1 MLSLNVSTESLVC
14 RPCRDDITRVL
25 ANPAYIP
32 RWKKGEVE
40 ICNRYC
46 CVKNCNSISFTQT
59 NMCSSSNELKCIDGI
74 EFTTECIPIP
84 TPLCKNHYHVVY
96 DALQSRRK
104 HCITCG
110 RRLHPGSDRRCP
122 QPHIIQMHLTQHTDF
137 EGSILRDDR
146 VCLTCYKSHLVILK
160 ENRPVSTDE
169 DLKVLIDTLGV
180 QTGAINSSTQDI
192 IFAATTRMLT
202 IVGKMLMENRAML
215 LPTIQSDFIK
225 GARDLIAA
233 KGMQEPQELK
243 SLSSRCILSEI
254 TAKYQHHVTYTC
266 KVRKHGTLVYRPN
279 SDILSLLSE
288 AMWKLKQTH
297 VEPVTNDVLNT
308 CENTDTCDIGHVN
321 KLIHAQIESYLSANA
336 EAPLDYDDLHLDEH
350 IAKIDPQLWNAMCV
364 LTRSKSESRG
374 TSKVNDHHS
383 TAHHVKKI
391 RRFFILCTILFSTDD
406 RCSIPMHT
414 LITDLIESQGG
425 SSVLV
430 RILNRL
436 GVCSS
441 ADTLARFVQFKRN
454 TSDQHHFKH
463 LSKDAFTV
471 VSADNLDF
479 MHSFAR
485 VFGGHQT
492 SSWHGTTVQV
502 AQPLP
507 SLSVAEEV
515 HITGTSPA
523 TSVDDLNHGYAV
535 SLPDTLLHVGVPTR
549 GDALSPPDTLLHV
562 GVPTRGDALSPPD
575 TLLHVGVPTRGDD
588 VSLTDTSLGTVTQ
601 SHEHTV
607 SYIGTCVNDPS
618 CNVHVS
624 RKRVER
630 SSPFP
635 SPMKATRSPLAKT
648 LRRERTGTEGK
659 GPQEKTHVPELS
671 YRPNHHSTQLALS
684 DFLCSVTEK
693 TLEMD
698 LQREMNAYMV
708 HRVAACNSTFQ
719 HPFLNLQDYY
729 SLTRP
734 THTEPSQVIYL
745 EVLDAVADCKDTMM
759 ILLHS
764 LRSRFIEE
772 RNMRWLVLEG
782 DAKLYEIL
790 KNLTFEYG
798 DELSWL
804 IPYPGDFHMLM
815 NYQKALMKPYYDAGL
830 KALAQASGYPL
841 PAIQSCSQFKRTH
854 HFLLEAW
861 EAVYRVM
868 ILEFE
873 QTHPSCLHTD
883 ITTEIQSMSTANF
896 SNVFNHH
903 LHSRNPML
911 QEYFDKFLLFIQKM
925 ARTDETWR
933 FWVQFIFEDA
943 MAYISLFIAIRS
955 GDWELRVASI
965 KSMAA
970 LFTAFDHPTYQ
981 KLISRHLEDIVKM
994 PAPIT
999 AMFRQ
1004 GAFVVSVSG
1013 RPWHSV
1019 AIDESHEM
1027 LINKDCKTSI
1037 VHPLPDYIN
1046 RIAQH
1051 IPYRSKAIKNLQNE
1065 LFPTRIQKKEITGP
1079 FSTQP
1084 NDLKC
1089 EQNICSQVRV
1099 LQEAGMLSATESN
1112 RGLLNYFTGKEAN
1125 PAQQN
1130 DLLNFRLIGQQEF
1143 LQRISSVILKNPSVH
1158 APNRRRRLQTFSERK
1173 VTKSRVTQ
1181 LEKDKKLIITAMK
1194 KKMQFSRR
1202 TGRPVERP
1210 GEQLIELPLALCDS
1224 TGNPLKG
1231 QKSYT
1236 THYLQCR
1243 YKETIPHVFLTN
1255 MPWKPECCVLEGM
1268 FLINTTPLGSHKIMS
1283 EYAKFLFTRFVL
1295 TQFRRGC
1302 QEVHLIFDNPGRL
1315 QNTPKY
1321 FEHKRRDKSATI
1333 TTDHC
1338 CDAITSTTKIPKRW
1352 RENLLHCRECKRSLV
1367 SFLTHYFMQN
1377 MNKSLQQNQT
1387 LYLAGGF
1394 DDPFADTCWFV
1405 QYTGKPQLDARY
1417 NSNAEETDTRLWVH
1431 VKQTEYTRI
1440 LILSPD
1446 TDIYHIGLP
1455 LNRQSKQVVV
1465 QVSPI
1470 NSNELKFLDI
1480 CALHL
1485 ALQND
1490 PDLSGMAPNSLPQ
1503 IIQTLFVC
1511 TGCDYISFFS
1521 GIGKATF
1528 LRYFFQ
1534 YASFISGANS
1544 QGSLSDIEFQDDY
1557 KKGFLAFLRLVGT
1570 VYFKKHASGFDTP
1583 SPPTHFL
1590 QFAHADPSVQHKQ
1603 WINDIRQN
1611 IADRTTFDT
1620 NMVPST
1626 DALYLHWKR
1635 ACWVLSMW
1643 GQADRNTMVLEPIT
1657 ENGWRLECTN
1667 LCVVWDTEE
1676 NMQTVRERVCL
1687 LLKGCKC
1694 VTGCKNRVC
1703 GCKKKQSKCTEGCQC
1718 INCENQDSQ
1727 EGESDEL
1734 ASVALEEELHSSG
1747 NVHLNE
1753 DEEDE
1758 FAEFVFA
1765 ASCDTESETNI
1776 HID

>member
-1 MLSLNVSTESLVC
+1 
-14 RPCRDDITRVL
+14 
-25 ANPAYIP
+25 
-32 RWKKGEVE
+32 
-40 ICNRYC
+40 
-46 CVKNCNSISFTQT
+46 
-59 NMCSSSNELKCIDGI
+59 
-74 EFTTECIPIP
+74 
-84 TPLCKNHYHVVY
+84 
-96 DALQSRRK
+96 
-104 HCITCG
+104 
-110 RRLHPGSDRRCP
+110 
-122 QPHIIQMHLTQHTDF
+122 
-137 EGSILRDDR
+137 
-146 VCLTCYKSHLVILK
+146 
-160 ENRPVSTDE
+160 
-169 DLKVLIDTLGV
+169 
-180 QTGAINSSTQDI
+180 
-192 IFAATTRMLT
+192 
-202 IVGKMLMENRAML
+202 
-215 LPTIQSDFIK
+215 
-225 GARDLIAA
+225 
-233 KGMQEPQELK
+233 
-243 SLSSRCILSEI
+243 
-254 TAKYQHHVTYTC
+254 
-266 KVRKHGTLVYRPN
+266 
-279 SDILSLLSE
+279 
-288 AMWKLKQTH
+288 
-297 VEPVTNDVLNT
+297 
-308 CENTDTCDIGHVN
+308 
-321 KLIHAQIESYLSANA
+321 
-336 EAPLDYDDLHLDEH
+336 
-350 IAKIDPQLWNAMCV
+350 
-364 LTRSKSESRG
+364 
-374 TSKVNDHHS
+374 
-383 TAHHVKKI
+383 
-391 RRFFILCTILFSTDD
+391 
-406 RCSIPMHT
+406 
-414 LITDLIESQGG
+414 
-425 SSVLV
+425 
-430 RILNRL
+430 
-436 GVCSS
+436 
-441 ADTLARFVQFKRN
+441 
-454 TSDQHHFKH
+454 
-463 LSKDAFTV
+463 
-471 VSADNLDF
+471 
-479 MHSFAR
+479 
-485 VFGGHQT
+485 
-492 SSWHGTTVQV
+492 
-502 AQPLP
+502 
-507 SLSVAEEV
+507 
-515 HITGTSPA
+515 
-523 TSVDDLNHGYAV
+523 
-535 SLPDTLLHVGVPTR
+535 
-549 GDALSPPDTLLHV
+549 
-562 GVPTRGDALSPPD
+562 
-575 TLLHVGVPTRGDD
+575 
-588 VSLTDTSLGTVTQ
+588 
-601 SHEHTV
+601 
-607 SYIGTCVNDPS
+607 
-618 CNVHVS
+618 
-624 RKRVER
+624 
-630 SSPFP
+630 
-635 SPMKATRSPLAKT
+635 
-648 LRRERTGTEGK
+648 
-659 GPQEKTHVPELS
+659 
-671 YRPNHHSTQLALS
+671 
-684 DFLCSVTEK
+684 
-693 TLEMD
+693 
-698 LQREMNAYMV
+698 
-708 HRVAACNSTFQ
+708 
-719 HPFLNLQDYY
+719 
-729 SLTRP
+729 
-734 THTEPSQVIYL
+734 
-745 EVLDAVADCKDTMM
+745 
-759 ILLHS
+759 
-764 LRSRFIEE
+764 
-772 RNMRWLVLEG
+772 
-782 DAKLYEIL
+782 
-790 KNLTFEYG
+790 
-798 DELSWL
+798 
-804 IPYPGDFHMLM
+804 
-815 NYQKALMKPYYDAGL
+815 
-830 KALAQASGYPL
+830 
-841 PAIQSCSQFKRTH
+841 
-854 HFLLEAW
+854 
-861 EAVYRVM
+861 
-868 ILEFE
+868 
-873 QTHPSCLHTD
+873 
-883 ITTEIQSMSTANF
+883 
-896 SNVFNHH
+896 
-903 LHSRNPML
+903 
-911 QEYFDKFLLFIQKM
+911 
-925 ARTDETWR
+925 
-933 FWVQFIFEDA
+933 
-943 MAYISLFIAIRS
+943 
-955 GDWELRVASI
+955 
-965 KSMAA
+965 
-970 LFTAFDHPTYQ
+970 
-981 KLISRHLEDIVKM
+981 
-994 PAPIT
+994 
-999 AMFRQ
+999 
-1004 GAFVVSVSG
+1004 
-1013 RPWHSV
+1013 
-1019 AIDESHEM
+1019 
-1027 LINKDCKTSI
+1027 
-1037 VHPLPDYIN
+1037 
-1046 RIAQH
+1046 
-1051 IPYRSKAIKNLQNE
+1051 
-1065 LFPTRIQKKEITGP
+1065 
-1079 FSTQP
+1079 
-1084 NDLKC
+1084 
-1089 EQNICSQVRV
+1089 
-1099 LQEAGMLSATESN
+1099 MLSATESN

-1544 QGSLSDIEFQDDY
+1544 QGSLSDIEFQDDH